1 MRITDKMNILVIG
14 GSGLFGRKVISH
26 LLRDK
31 DVSVVVSMDITHPGE
46 WFMDSIQKHA
56 DKFRF
61 VPGDVSELE
70 AILNIIKTYSIERIV
85 NMAFILTGAFE
96 RNPRLAIKVN
106 TLGMCNVFEAARLMG
121 ISRVVYASSVGVYG
135 PQNEYGDREVN
146 EDDHLHPGNAYG
158 LTKQLSEML
167 ATQYSALYDINFS
180 ALRPFLGYGHGGV
193 FPPIIKQFS
202 DLVSL
207 PAVGKTFSTEAD
219 GTGPAALSSADD
231 VAVLTRILIKAR
243 SSPHPVYNVASAPT
257 RMIDIAKVVRKYIP
271 DANIE
276 FGPQAPPD
284 ESASFGLPWK
294 VSCSRAREDFGF
306 SLMPL
311 EEAILIHINDARLEA
326 GLKSIKA

>member
-1 MRITDKMNILVIG
+1 MKILVIG
-14 GSGLFGRKVISH
+14 GSGLFGRKVITH

-31 DVSVVVSMDITHPGE
+31 DVTGLVSMDVIPPRE
-46 WFMDSIQKHA
+46 WFMNAIQKHIH
-56 DKFRF
+56 KFHF
-61 VPGDVSELE
+61 VRGDVSELE
-70 AILNIIKTYSIERIV
+70 EILNTIKTYSIERIV

-121 ISRVVYASSVGVYG
+121 ISRLVYASSVGVYG
-135 PQNEYGDREVN
+135 PQGEYGDREVN

-167 ATQYSALYDINFS
+167 AAQYSELYGINFS

-207 PAVGKTFSTEAD
+207 PAVGKPFSIEAD

-231 VAVLTRILIKAR
+231 VAALTRILIKAP
-243 SSPHPVYNVASAPT
+243 SSPHPVYNIASTPT
-257 RMIDIAKVVRKYIP
+257 SMRDIAKAVRKYIP
-271 DANIE
+271 DARIE
-276 FGPQAPPD
+276 FGHQAPPA
-284 ESASFGLPWK
+284 EAARFGLPWR
-294 VSCSRAREDFGF
+294 VSCARAREDFGF

-326 GLKSIKA
+326 GLKPLKA